1 MAKGKRMT
9 LKQAAE
15 FLATTEY
22 VFGLPAIKKAA
33 IAGKLKVRKEDAPI
47 EHYTVTEDALL
58 KWASDPEQHKA
69 GRPAKGKE

>member
-15 FLATTEY
+15 FLKTTNHPY
-22 VFGLPAIKKAA
+22 GLPAIQKAA
-33 IAGKLKVRKEDAPI
+33 IAGKLKAQLIDAPLP
-47 EHYTVTEDALL
+47 YYLVSQDDLMA
-58 KWASDPEQHKA
+58 WASDDSQHRA

>member
-33 IAGKLKVRKEDAPI
+33 IAGKLKARKEDVPI
-47 EHYTVTEDALL
+47 EHYTVTQDDLIA
-58 KWASDPEQHKA
+58 WASDDSQH
-69 GRPAKGKE
+69 RPGPRKGK

>member
-9 LKQAAE
+9 LKQAAA

-22 VFGLPAIKKAA
+22 VFGLPAIQKAA
-33 IAGKLKVRKEDAPI
+33 IAGKLKVRLETVPI
-47 EHYTVTEDALL
+47 EHYTVSEDDLIA
-58 KWASDPEQHKA
+58 WASDDSQHKA

>member
-1 MAKGKRMT
+1 MAKGSKRMT

-33 IAGKLKVRKEDAPI
+33 IAGKLKARKEDVAFIP
-47 EHYTVTEDALL
+47 
-58 KWASDPEQHKA
+58 
-69 GRPAKGKE
+69 

>member
-33 IAGKLKVRKEDAPI
+33 IAGKLKARKEDAPI
-47 EHYTVTEDALL
+47 EHYTVTQDDLVA
-58 KWASDPEQHKA
+58 WASDDSLHKP
-69 GRPAKGKE
+69 GPRKDKS